1 MNKLILSMMLIT
13 SGCSFYAPKAPAI
26 PSDIQSN
33 PATLRVDNFFDN
45 RVQQERELHFV
56 KKYIVQSCIN
66 CGSEESIIP
75 KSHKLGFWFYAQN
88 ADKILIT
95 GEVNQVNALCRELR
109 KSGSAAQITQQYSN
123 GLTTVI
129 FYKKK

>member
-56 KKYIVQSCIN
+56 KKYIVQSV
-66 CGSEESIIP
+66 SYT
-75 KSHKLGFWFYAQN
+75 H
-88 ADKILIT
+88 
-95 GEVNQVNALCRELR
+95 
-109 KSGSAAQITQQYSN
+109 
-123 GLTTVI
+123 LTLPT
-129 FYKKK
+129 KA